1 MAQLASIDPWP
12 PSLCLNLPCR
22 RPQNR
27 TADRY
32 CTHCGQPLLL
42 GERFR
47 AVKLLGQGGF
57 GRTLLAVDQLAV
69 NQQISPEP
77 LPSSLCVI
85 KQLWPESTDQSCP
98 APLVSRFEQEAQQL
112 AQLGQHPQIPSLI
125 TALTTP
131 LGWFLVQDYIPGPTL
146 AQQVEADGPL
156 SELQIRELLGS
167 LLPVLATIHQQRV
180 IHRDIKPANLIQP
193 PAGPVTL
200 VDFGAAKLVAKTAL
214 AKTGTVI
221 GSAGYVAPEQA
232 VGQAVFASDLYSLG
246 MTCLTLITG
255 QHPFDL
261 YSLSED
267 RWDWRPY
274 LTQTVSS
281 GLGQVLDRLVCRALR
296 DRYPTAEQVLAD
308 LAAAPLELISQVS
321 PAPNT
326 AESPPAVFPRW
337 QCRAHRDAGR
347 LSALAVSPN
356 GRALACGAVDG
367 SLTLW
372 DLAALEPIRSLGGW
386 GRGHQGAITAL
397 IFSPGGQQLYSAS
410 ADGTV
415 IGWDLKRYRRTWR
428 LPHGW
433 EVTALGLTPS
443 GETLISGGGEGKV
456 YLWSVQSG
464 RQPPSAPLTL
474 ATQADRVTAVACGAE
489 GLLWTGDN
497 GGKLQRWRLPSG
509 RLLDQRAA
517 QSQAVTALVARQ
529 RIVISGD
536 RTGALYH
543 WRPDGSYWPLAHHQ
557 DSITAL
563 ALHPSQPLLASG
575 SEDNTVVL
583 WQLDSAQPLAVL
595 PHEWGVRGVVF
606 TPDGQTL
613 VTSSADETLGFW
625 QPAP

>member
-12 PSLCLNLPCR
+12 TSLCLNLHCR
-22 RPQNR
+22 QPRNQA
-27 TADRY
+27 ADRY

-69 NQQISPEP
+69 DQHISLEP

-85 KQLWPESTDQSCP
+85 KQLWPESTGQGRP
-98 APLVSRFEQEAQQL
+98 TQLVSRFEQEARQL

-146 AQQVEADGPL
+146 AQQVEADGPFR
-156 SELQIRELLGS
+156 ELQIRELLDS
-167 LLPVLATIHQQRV
+167 LLPVLATIHQQQV

-274 LTQTVSS
+274 LTQAVSS

-296 DRYPTAEQVLAD
+296 DRYQTAEQVLTD
-308 LAAAPLELISQVS
+308 LAAAPLELIPQASS
-321 PAPNT
+321 APQT
-326 AESPPAVFPRW
+326 ADSPPVAFPRW
-337 QCRAHRDAGR
+337 QCRASREAGR

-356 GRALACGAVDG
+356 GRALACGAADG

-372 DLAALEPIRSLGGW
+372 DLEALVPIRSLGGW
-386 GRGHQGAITAL
+386 GRGHRGAITAL
-397 IFSPGGQQLYSAS
+397 LFSSGGQQLYSAS
-410 ADGTV
+410 EDGTV
-415 IGWDLKRYRRTWR
+415 TGWDLRRYRRSWR

-433 EVTALGLTPS
+433 EVTALELTPD
-443 GETLISGGGEGKV
+443 GETLISGGGEGKI

-464 RQPPSAPLTL
+464 RQSPISSLTL
-474 ATQADRVTAVACGAE
+474 SAEAERVTAVACGE
-489 GLLWTGDN
+489 DGLLWTGDST
-497 GGKLQRWRLPSG
+497 GKLRRWRLPSG

-517 QSQAVTALVARQ
+517 HSQAVTALVARLG
-529 RIVISGD
+529 IAISGD
-536 RTGALYH
+536 CTGALH
-543 WRPDGSYWPLAHHQ
+543 LWRPDGSYWPLAHHQ

-575 SEDNTVVL
+575 SEDNTVAL
-583 WQLDSAQPLAVL
+583 WQLDLAQPLAVL

-613 VTSSADETLGFW
+613 VTSSADETLRFW